1 MCILLILSVWGR
13 DYPPASL
20 SASGLIPLISITGFP
35 SVPTVILRVAS
46 IVQAECGSAV
56 FNGTVSVSS
65 PCRSSS
71 MSPLFS
77 SSSLVD
83 TDGLQCFPVKVF
95 LSEYPVV
102 ILIHVFFSDEWLM
115 ILFCI
120 LFIRPVCFLFSVP
133 AAGFACRPPVRHAG
147 LYCGVCPGFP
157 GSIAAVRNLR
167 SLSGRN

>member
-1 MCILLILSVWGR
+1 MGQGLSAGFAFRFGTDPVDFHYRLSVRPHR
-13 DYPPASL
+13 DPEGGVHCY
-20 SASGLIPLISITGFP
+20 
-35 SVPTVILRVAS
+35 
-46 IVQAECGSAV
+46 AECGCAD
-56 FNGTVSVSS
+56 FQWDGF
-65 PCRSSS
+65 RFL
-71 MSPLFS
+71 PLQEQFHVPAFFQFFF
-77 SSSLVD
+77 VD